1 MGEIKLLLI
10 EEVADICRTSP
21 STVRFW
27 IKTGRLR
34 SLRPGRRRLIA
45 ATELQRFLGAR
56 SIKANDARHRAG

>member
-1 MGEIKLLLI
+1 MAETKLLLI

-45 ATELQRFLGAR
+45 AADLQRFLSAR
-56 SIKANDARHRAG
+56 PGDSKDRRHKEG